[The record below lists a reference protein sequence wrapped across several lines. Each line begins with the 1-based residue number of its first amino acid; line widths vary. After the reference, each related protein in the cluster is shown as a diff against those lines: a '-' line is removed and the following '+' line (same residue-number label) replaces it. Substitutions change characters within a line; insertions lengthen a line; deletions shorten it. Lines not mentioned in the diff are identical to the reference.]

1 MLLYWEKEDG
11 YYFRFD
17 VNEILR
23 GTPKEQVETIG
34 LALEKGLLSINEA
47 RTMLDK
53 NPIQKD
59 YFMWSL
65 GDILYD
71 AEKDEFTVPNTSMA
85 IGDEKLSEN
94 KTEKS
99 DKMAG
104 DTKNENGT
112 TS

>member
-1 MLLYWEKEDG
+1 
-11 YYFRFD
+11 
-17 VNEILR
+17 
-23 GTPKEQVETIG
+23 
-34 LALEKGLLSINEA
+34 
-47 RTMLDK
+47 MLDK

>member
-1 MLLYWEKEDG
+1 
-11 YYFRFD
+11 
-17 VNEILR
+17 
-23 GTPKEQVETIG
+23 
-34 LALEKGLLSINEA
+34 
-47 RTMLDK
+47 
-53 NPIQKD
+53 
-59 YFMWSL
+59 MWSL

-71 AEKDEFTVPNTSMA
+71 AEKDEFTVPNTSMV